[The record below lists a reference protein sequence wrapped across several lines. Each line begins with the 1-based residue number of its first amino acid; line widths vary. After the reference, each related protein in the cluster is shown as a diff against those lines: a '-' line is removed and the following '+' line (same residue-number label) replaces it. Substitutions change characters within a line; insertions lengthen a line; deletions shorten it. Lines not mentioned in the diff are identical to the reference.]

1 MNRSRAADRLAV
13 EAGISVSTAR
23 LVLETAREVIA
34 AEHPHLVDKV
44 DALLADETRAT
55 RAVRWIARLA
65 AGARPDDGTTVS
77 NPASEQD
84 T

>member
-1 MNRSRAADRLAV
+1 
-13 EAGISVSTAR
+13 
-23 LVLETAREVIA
+23 VIA